1 MSMGLKF
8 EIRYTPVVEL
18 VNVSG
23 DLSILGEFCKK
34 VYGINVDVKKF
45 PIKILQR
52 KHMSLFEFIDTIW
65 YIEASRVFTH
75 ELVRHRIASYWQES
89 QRYVKTKPIFLL
101 PRSLVEKVK
110 ISEFEKLIGLLA
122 DLYSFYQDLTS
133 GAKEFGEDFK
143 QFARYVLPQCVLT
156 RIYAK
161 FNLRELI
168 EVIFPLRMCKRAQ
181 PEFRYV
187 VIKMYLKLKEAL
199 GEYNEIFN
207 YIGPRCVWYGKCPEF
222 GYTNEDVM
230 KKCRV
235 EAYKEAILEHG
246 TDEEIKRI
254 NEIIQQL
261 P

>member
-1 MSMGLKF
+1 MKF

-101 PRSLVEKVK
+101 PRSLVEK
-110 ISEFEKLIGLLA
+110 IGRDELGKLIALLY
-122 DLYSFYQDLTS
+122 DLYGFYEDLIDKTK
-133 GAKEFGEDFK
+133 AKEFGEDFK
-143 QFARYVLPQCVLT
+143 QIARYILPQCTLT
-156 RIYAK
+156 KIYTK

-187 VIKMYLKLKEAL
+187 VIKMYLKLKEVL
-199 GEYNEIFN
+199 GEYNEILK
-207 YIGPRCVWYGKCPEF
+207 YTGPRCVWYGKCPEF

-254 NEIIQQL
+254 DEIIQQL